1 MIENNMKML
10 HTDTRKVISNNGGNR
25 MVLAIAGIVIAILCS
40 IALLQDVRT
49 AEAFN
54 ANIPSLLETSRVV
67 VSNFV
72 GIAMAW

>member
-1 MIENNMKML
+1 
-10 HTDTRKVISNNGGNR
+10 

-54 ANIPSLLETSRVV
+54 ANVPSLLEASRVV

-72 GIAMAW
+72 GIAMAWQ